1 MRNKKDFLVNALWV
15 LLAALS
21 FAVVLTMDAQ
31 DRELTE
37 SNRHELCGWKLV
49 EGVAIRDC
57 GDSND

>member
-21 FAVVLTMDAQ
+21 FAVVSAMDAQ

-49 EGVAIRDC
+49 DGVAIRDC

>member
-21 FAVVLTMDAQ
+21 FAVVSIMDAQ

-37 SNRHELCGWKLV
+37 SNRQELCGWKLV
-49 EGVAIRDC
+49 EGGAIRDC